1 MNEAYYTKYN
11 AGGYKK
17 SGPSKRYLNFS
28 VNRKNVQSTDV
39 NGAQSKAT
47 LLEISF
53 MNLDKN
59 DMFQIKQN
67 CIPSARFWTQDNA
80 YHTPCMTFQI
90 PEAKFAKWVRL
101 MMPKIKTILE
111 ASTTSQYP
119 NIDNLENDLMDA
131 IHNSV
136 NPQVIERAQV
146 SLKALEEAIYN
157 AIQNNK
163 WDEAM
168 ILYKKAI
175 NLVARVYGHQLAPN
189 NVKAIYAQ
197 AEAAGIKPTDKG
209 AATNSYWPDGT
220 EKFWPTFVRS
230 ASTWRKW
237 GRTIKDEPKMQYYIS
252 SSYTKRETKKGLQQK
267 ASAMG
272 LNASDLSLQ
281 QNDTLGVNK
290 TLAGLR
296 GAAYDISDTEGT
308 TNFFDELGLLNNL
321 DGTLTD
327 KAKLDSD
334 LWMKKLQDIKNQQN
348 VQLNPQDQKKQDLTS
363 EEGQAKIF
371 YNALVDLCSRSK
383 MEKGWDYL
391 GITLSSQIQGDPII
405 TYLNAVYK
413 IAKAKINMVWKNP
426 TNTEKIAQ
434 MVTAAVALCTV
445 GKTKLPEMGYNF
457 SNTSNIFSSY
467 EECKSTVLGVSDS
480 IISALSYETDKQFQN
495 DTPLNEI
502 KFLIKFGSLM
512 ERMNNLRTEGY
523 KYELNEGMIR
533 RPSDDAIMSFLGQ
546 FGLNFKEE
554 NPTENNPSNNME

>member
-391 GITLSSQIQGDPII
+391 GITLLSQIQGDPII

-445 GKTKLPEMGYNF
+445 GKTKLPEMGYDF

>member
-11 AGGYKK
+11 TGGYKK

-28 VNRKNVQSTDV
+28 VSRKNVQSTDA
-39 NGAQSKAT
+39 NGTQSNAT

-59 DMFQIKQN
+59 DFSTIKQN
-67 CIPSARFWTQDNA
+67 CIPSARFWMQDNM
-80 YHTPCMTFQI
+80 YHTPCMTFSI

-119 NIDNLENDLMDA
+119 NIDNLESDLMDA

-175 NLVARVYGHQLAPN
+175 NLIARVYGHQLAPN

-197 AEAAGIKPTDKG
+197 AETAGIKPTDKG
-209 AATNSYWPDGT
+209 AATDSYWPDGT

-327 KAKLDSD
+327 KAKIDSEQ
-334 LWMKKLQDIKNQQN
+334 WMQKMQDIKNQQN
-348 VQLNPQDQKKQDLTS
+348 VQLNAQDQKKQDLTS

-383 MEKGWDYL
+383 MEKGWDNL
-391 GITLSSQIQGDPII
+391 GIKLPQQIQGDPII
-405 TYLNAVYK
+405 TYLNAVYN

-445 GKTKLPEMGYNF
+445 GKSKLPQMGYDF
-457 SNTSNIFSSY
+457 SNVSHVFGSY
-467 EECKSTVLGVSDS
+467 EECKSTILGVSDS

-512 ERMNNLRTEGY
+512 ERMSNLRTEGY

-533 RPSDDAIMSFLGQ
+533 RPSDDTIMSFLGQ
-546 FGLNFKEE
+546 FGLNFNEE
-554 NPTENNPSNNME
+554 NLRK

>member
-11 AGGYKK
+11 TGGYKK
-17 SGPSKRYLNFS
+17 NGPSKRYLNFS
-28 VNRKNVQSTDV
+28 VNRKNVQSTDA

-59 DMFQIKQN
+59 DMLQIKQN
-67 CIPSARFWTQDNA
+67 CIPSARFWTQDNV

-136 NPQVIERAQV
+136 NPEVIERAQV
-146 SLKALEEAIYN
+146 SLKALEESIYN

-163 WDEAM
+163 WDKAM
-168 ILYKKAI
+168 VLYKKAI
-175 NLVARVYGHQLAPN
+175 NLIARVYGHQLAPN
-189 NVKAIYAQ
+189 NVTAIYAQ

-267 ASAMG
+267 ASSMG
-272 LNASDLSLQ
+272 LNVSDLSLQ

-327 KAKLDSD
+327 KAKLDSEQ
-334 LWMKKLQDIKNQQN
+334 WMKKLQDIKNQQN
-348 VQLNPQDQKKQDLTS
+348 AQLNPQDQKKQDLTS

-371 YNALVDLCSRSK
+371 YNALADLCSRSK
-383 MEKGWDYL
+383 MEKGWDNL
-391 GITLSSQIQGDPII
+391 GVTLPAQIQGDPII
-405 TYLNAVYK
+405 AYLNAVYK
-413 IAKAKINMVWKNP
+413 IAKAKINLVWKNP
-426 TNTEKIAQ
+426 TNIEKIAQ

-445 GKTKLPEMGYNF
+445 GKSKLPEMGYDF
-457 SNTSNIFSSY
+457 SDISHVFGSY
-467 EECKSTVLGVSDS
+467 EECKSTVLGVSDN
-480 IISALSYETDKQFQN
+480 IISALSYETDKQFQT

-523 KYELNEGMIR
+523 KYELNEGMIH

-546 FGLNFKEE
+546 FGLNFNKE

>member
-11 AGGYKK
+11 TGGYKK

-28 VNRKNVQSTDV
+28 VSRKNVQSTDA
-39 NGAQSKAT
+39 NGTQSNAT

-59 DMFQIKQN
+59 DFSTIKQN
-67 CIPSARFWTQDNA
+67 CIPSARFWMQDNM
-80 YHTPCMTFQI
+80 YHTPCMTFSI

-119 NIDNLENDLMDA
+119 NIDNLESDLMDA

-168 ILYKKAI
+168 VLYKKAI
-175 NLVARVYGHQLAPN
+175 NLIARVYGHQLAPN

-209 AATNSYWPDGT
+209 AATDSYWPDGT

-327 KAKLDSD
+327 KAKIDSEQ
-334 LWMKKLQDIKNQQN
+334 WMQKMQDIKNQQN
-348 VQLNPQDQKKQDLTS
+348 VQLNAQDQKKQDLTS

-383 MEKGWDYL
+383 MEKGWDNL
-391 GITLSSQIQGDPII
+391 GIKLPQQIQGDPII
-405 TYLNAVYK
+405 TYLNAVYN

-445 GKTKLPEMGYNF
+445 GKSKLPQMGYDF
-457 SNTSNIFSSY
+457 SNVSHVFGSY

-546 FGLNFKEE
+546 FGLNFNEE
-554 NPTENNPSNNME
+554 NPSENNPNNNME

>member
-11 AGGYKK
+11 TGGYKK

-28 VNRKNVQSTDV
+28 VSRKNVQSTDA
-39 NGAQSKAT
+39 NGTQSNAT

-53 MNLDKN
+53 INLDKN
-59 DMFQIKQN
+59 DFSTIKQN
-67 CIPSARFWTQDNA
+67 CIPSARFWMQDNM
-80 YHTPCMTFQI
+80 YHTPCMTFSI

-119 NIDNLENDLMDA
+119 NIDNLESDLMDA

-168 ILYKKAI
+168 VLYKKAI
-175 NLVARVYGHQLAPN
+175 NLIARVYGHQLAPN

-209 AATNSYWPDGT
+209 AATDSYWPDGT

-327 KAKLDSD
+327 KAKIDSEQ
-334 LWMKKLQDIKNQQN
+334 WMQKMQDIKNQQN
-348 VQLNPQDQKKQDLTS
+348 VK
-363 EEGQAKIF
+363 
-371 YNALVDLCSRSK
+371 CSRPK
-383 MEKGWDYL
+383 
-391 GITLSSQIQGDPII
+391 
-405 TYLNAVYK
+405 
-413 IAKAKINMVWKNP
+413 KARP
-426 TNTEKIAQ
+426 
-434 MVTAAVALCTV
+434 
-445 GKTKLPEMGYNF
+445 Y
-457 SNTSNIFSSY
+457 
-467 EECKSTVLGVSDS
+467 
-480 IISALSYETDKQFQN
+480 
-495 DTPLNEI
+495 
-502 KFLIKFGSLM
+502 
-512 ERMNNLRTEGY
+512 
-523 KYELNEGMIR
+523 IR
-533 RPSDDAIMSFLGQ
+533 RGTSQNIL
-546 FGLNFKEE
+546 
-554 NPTENNPSNNME
+554 

>member
-11 AGGYKK
+11 TGGYKK

-28 VNRKNVQSTDV
+28 VSRKNVQSTDA
-39 NGAQSKAT
+39 NGTQSNAT

-53 MNLDKN
+53 INLDKN
-59 DMFQIKQN
+59 DFSTIKQN
-67 CIPSARFWTQDNA
+67 CIPSARFWMQDNM
-80 YHTPCMTFQI
+80 YHTPCMTFSI

-119 NIDNLENDLMDA
+119 NIDNLESDLMDA

-168 ILYKKAI
+168 VLYKKAI
-175 NLVARVYGHQLAPN
+175 NLIARVYGHQLAPN

-209 AATNSYWPDGT
+209 AATDSYWPDGT

-327 KAKLDSD
+327 KAKIDSEQ
-334 LWMKKLQDIKNQQN
+334 WMQKMQDIKNQQN
-348 VQLNPQDQKKQDLTS
+348 VQLNAQDQKKQDLTS

-383 MEKGWDYL
+383 MEKGWDNL
-391 GITLSSQIQGDPII
+391 GIKLPQQIQGDPII
-405 TYLNAVYK
+405 TYLNAVYN

-445 GKTKLPEMGYNF
+445 GKSKLPQMGYDF
-457 SNTSNIFSSY
+457 SNVSHVFGSY

-512 ERMNNLRTEGY
+512 ERMSNLRTEGY

-533 RPSDDAIMSFLGQ
+533 RPSDDAIMSFLRQ
-546 FGLNFKEE
+546 FGLNFNEE
-554 NPTENNPSNNME
+554 NPSENNPNNNME

>member
-11 AGGYKK
+11 TGGYKK

-28 VNRKNVQSTDV
+28 VSRKNVQSTDA
-39 NGAQSKAT
+39 NGTQSNAT

-59 DMFQIKQN
+59 DFSTIKQN
-67 CIPSARFWTQDNA
+67 CIPSARFWMQDNM
-80 YHTPCMTFQI
+80 YHTPCMTFSI

-119 NIDNLENDLMDA
+119 NIDNLESDLMDA

-175 NLVARVYGHQLAPN
+175 NLIARVYGHQLAPN

-197 AEAAGIKPTDKG
+197 AETAGIKPTDKG
-209 AATNSYWPDGT
+209 AATDSYWPDGT

-327 KAKLDSD
+327 KAKIDSEQ
-334 LWMKKLQDIKNQQN
+334 WMQKMQDIKNQQN
-348 VQLNPQDQKKQDLTS
+348 VQLNAQDQKKQDLTS

-383 MEKGWDYL
+383 MEKGWDNL
-391 GITLSSQIQGDPII
+391 GIKLPQQIQGDPII
-405 TYLNAVYK
+405 TYLNAVYN

-445 GKTKLPEMGYNF
+445 GKSKLPQMGYDF
-457 SNTSNIFSSY
+457 SNVSHVFGSY

-512 ERMNNLRTEGY
+512 ERMSNLRTEGY

-533 RPSDDAIMSFLGQ
+533 RPSDDTIMSFLGQ
-546 FGLNFKEE
+546 FGLNFNEE
-554 NPTENNPSNNME
+554 NLRK